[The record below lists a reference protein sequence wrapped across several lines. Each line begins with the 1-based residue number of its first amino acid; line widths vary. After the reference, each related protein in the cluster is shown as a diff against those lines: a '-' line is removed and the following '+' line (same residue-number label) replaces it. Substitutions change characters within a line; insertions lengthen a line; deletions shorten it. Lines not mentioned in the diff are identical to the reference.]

1 MKKQKCESSLTDFIG
16 KLENLNIESPIKK
29 YVLNFDELL
38 ISLKKLDSM
47 IGMSDVKKN
56 IISQIKYYFVNK
68 SRKVHSLDKQ
78 EFFHTTLLGPPGS
91 GKTTVAEHLA
101 DIWMS
106 LGVLNPKKSKEPHE
120 DSNDFDEEKIKSS
133 KIYSSLKKENEN
145 ISKKL
150 ETTQIDLTDFQS
162 SLRIIKDDIFHQR
175 NIMKDLLDY
184 IEQNRYSLSIDS
196 YNRLKNTLISYQ
208 YKVDAML
215 KSNYIHKNISIEKID
230 DNDFEPI
237 IQDLNDGLSETNSC
251 EEKNN
256 DITISFLKDSPFD
269 FSSIFSRNLNKINNS
284 NNVES
289 SDSSSGSKVLKLR
302 RDDLVGKFVG
312 HTAIKTREA
321 LMKGIGKVIFLDEA
335 YELYNT
341 AVSDGGDSFGME
353 CLNTILHFIN
363 EYSDKC
369 IIIFA
374 GYEDLLKKSIFK
386 VQPGLERRIGWTF
399 NINPYN
405 HNELALIYEKQ
416 LKDKS
421 WNIYENHKERISELF
436 KKNFSLFKNGGGDTL
451 RLALYTKTVYSDLS
465 FIKLLEN
472 EELDKDITYEV
483 VDKAIEVLRE
493 NIENQGE
500 KANMNIS
507 YYI

>member
-1 MKKQKCESSLTDFIG
+1 MKKQNNKTQETKLSDFIN
-16 KLENLNIESPIKK
+16 KLSNLNENSSIKS
-29 YVLNFDELL
+29 YVLDFDEL
-38 ISLKKLDSM
+38 INSLKKLDSM
-47 IGMSDVKKN
+47 IGMNDVKKN

-106 LGVLNPKKSKEPHE
+106 LGVLNPKKSKSQSSKDNIE
-120 DSNDFDEEKIKSS
+120 EEKIKKS
-133 KIYSSLKKENEN
+133 KIYCNLKKENED

-150 ETTQIDLTDFQS
+150 ATTEIDLLDFQS
-162 SLRIIKDDIFHQR
+162 KFRCMKDDIFHQKKII
-175 NIMKDLLDY
+175 NELTEY
-184 IEQNRYSLSIDS
+184 IEENKFSLSLDS
-196 YNRLKNTLISYQ
+196 YSKLKNTLVIYD
-208 YKVDAML
+208 YKIDAML
-215 KSNYIHKNISIEKID
+215 KTNYIHKQINIEKVNE
-230 DNDFEPI
+230 NDFENS
-237 IQDLNDGLSETNSC
+237 LNLLDECSETDSVDG
-251 EEKNN
+251 KN
-256 DITISFLKDSPFD
+256 DITISFLKDSPLD
-269 FSSIFSRNLNKINNS
+269 FTSIFAKNFAKY
-284 NNVES
+284 NVKEPEPEN
-289 SDSSSGSKVLKLR
+289 DSKVLKLR

-341 AVSDGGDSFGME
+341 SASDGGDSFGME
-353 CLNTILHFIN
+353 CLSTILHFIN

-374 GYEDLLKKSIFK
+374 GYEDLLKKTIFK

-416 LKDKS
+416 LRDKS
-421 WNIYENHKERISELF
+421 WNIYENHKERINELF

-451 RLALYTKTVYSDLS
+451 RLTLYTKTVYSDLS
-465 FIKLLEN
+465 FMKLLEDK
-472 EELDKDITYEV
+472 ELDKDITYEV

-500 KANMNIS
+500 KSNMNLT

>member
-1 MKKQKCESSLTDFIG
+1 MRKQDHKTQCSKLSDFIK
-16 KLENLNIESPIKK
+16 KLESLNTESPIKN
-29 YVLNFDELL
+29 YVSNFDELL
-38 ISLKKLDSM
+38 VSLKKLDAM

-91 GKTTVAEHLA
+91 GKTTVAEYLA
-101 DIWMS
+101 DIWMN
-106 LGVLNPKKSKEPHE
+106 LGVLNPKKSKEAS
-120 DSNDFDEEKIKSS
+120 DSEKFDEEKIKSS
-133 KIYSSLKKENEN
+133 KIFNNLKKDNEDV
-145 ISKKL
+145 SKKL
-150 ETTQIDLTDFQS
+150 TTTQIELSGFQS
-162 SLRIIKDDIFHQR
+162 TLRNMKDDIFHQKSV
-175 NIMKDLLDY
+175 IKDLTDY
-184 IEQNRYSLSIDS
+184 IEENKSVLSLDS
-196 YNRLKNTLISYQ
+196 YNKLKSILISYE

-215 KSNYIHKNISIEKID
+215 KNNYIHNQINIEKVN

-237 IQDLNDGLSETNSC
+237 TITLEDISSENESVDG
-251 EEKNN
+251 KNN
-256 DITISFLKDSPFD
+256 DISISFLKDSPFD
-269 FSSIFSRNLNKINNS
+269 FPAMFAKNFAKYNINKEPEP
-284 NNVES
+284 VEET
-289 SDSSSGSKVLKLR
+289 KVVKLR

-341 AVSDGGDSFGME
+341 SVSDGGDSFGME

-405 HNELALIYEKQ
+405 HSELALIYEKQ
-416 LKDKS
+416 LREKS
-421 WNIYENHKERISELF
+421 WDINQKHKDRINELF
-436 KKNFSLFKNGGGDTL
+436 RKNFSLFKNGGGDTL

-493 NIENQGE
+493 NIENQSE
-500 KANMNIS
+500 KANLNLT

>member
-1 MKKQKCESSLTDFIG
+1 MSKQDKDQNVKLSDFIK
-16 KLENLNIESPIKK
+16 KLENLNDDSLIKS
-29 YVLNFDELL
+29 YVSNFDELL
-38 ISLKKLDSM
+38 VSLKKLDSM
-47 IGMSDVKKN
+47 IGMNEVKKN
-56 IISQIKYYFVNK
+56 IISQIKYYFINK
-68 SRKVHSLDKQ
+68 SRKVNSLDKQ

-91 GKTTVAEHLA
+91 GKTTVAEYLA
-101 DIWMS
+101 DIWMN
-106 LGVLNPKKSKEPHE
+106 LGVLNPKNKNKKT
-120 DSNDFDEEKIKSS
+120 NTIDEEKIKSS
-133 KIYSSLKKENEN
+133 KLYTNLKKDNDDVSKSLNDKDNELTN
-145 ISKKL
+145 IQLKFKN
-150 ETTQIDLTDFQS
+150 
-162 SLRIIKDDIFHQR
+162 IKDDIFHQK
-175 NIMKDLLDY
+175 NVIENLVSY
-184 IEQNRYSLSIDS
+184 IDENKFSITLDS
-196 YNRLKNTLISYQ
+196 YIKLKDNLTNYD

-215 KSNYIHKNISIEKID
+215 KNNYVHKPLDIEKVEE
-230 DNDFEPI
+230 NDFET
-237 IQDLNDGLSETNSC
+237 TNILDDSD
-251 EEKNN
+251 EEDDMIDSKN
-256 DITISFLKDSPFD
+256 DINISFLKDNTFD
-269 FSSIFSRNLNKINNS
+269 FPSIFAKSFSKYNIK
-284 NNVES
+284 E
-289 SDSSSGSKVLKLR
+289 SDSDLNSRIDDSKVLKLR

-363 EYSDKC
+363 EYSDRC

-416 LKDKS
+416 LKEKS
-421 WNIYENHKERISELF
+421 WDINQNHKNQINELF

-465 FIKLLEN
+465 FVKLLEN
-472 EELDKDITYEV
+472 EEFDKDITYEV
-483 VDKAIEVLRE
+483 VNKAIEVLRE

-500 KANMNIS
+500 KSSQVFS
-507 YYI
+507 YFT

>member
-1 MKKQKCESSLTDFIG
+1 MKKQDKEVKLSEFIN
-16 KLENLNIESPIKK
+16 KLENLNPGSLIKS
-29 YVLNFDELL
+29 YVHNFDELL
-38 ISLKKLDSM
+38 SSLKKLDCM

-68 SRKVHSLDKQ
+68 SRKIHSLDKQ

-101 DIWMS
+101 DIWMN
-106 LGVLNPKKSKEPHE
+106 LGVLNPKNKNKNIE
-120 DSNDFDEEKIKSS
+120 NIDEEKIKSS
-133 KIYSSLKKENEN
+133 NIYTNLKKDNEN
-145 ISKKL
+145 INKNLSEK
-150 ETTQIDLTDFQS
+150 ENDLSDFQS
-162 SLRIIKDDIFHQR
+162 KFRNMKDDIFHQK
-175 NIMKDLLDY
+175 NIINDLTEY
-184 IEQNRYSLSIDS
+184 IEENKSTLSEES
-196 YNRLKNTLISYQ
+196 FNKLKSILISYD

-215 KSNYIHKNISIEKID
+215 KTNYSHKQINIEKVN
-230 DNDFEPI
+230 DNDFEPLSNLLD
-237 IQDLNDGLSETNSC
+237 DLESDSS
-251 EEKNN
+251 EEKN

-269 FSSIFSRNLNKINNS
+269 FPAMFAKNFAKYNAIAKENETEAN
-284 NNVES
+284 
-289 SDSSSGSKVLKLR
+289 DCKVIKLR

-341 AVSDGGDSFGME
+341 SSSDGGDSFGME
-353 CLNTILHFIN
+353 CLSTILHFIN
-363 EYSDKC
+363 EHSDKC

-405 HNELALIYEKQ
+405 HSELASIYEKQ
-416 LKDKS
+416 LRDKS
-421 WNIYENHKERISELF
+421 WNIYENHKERINELF

-483 VDKAIEVLRE
+483 VNKAIEVLRE
-493 NIENQGE
+493 NIENQSE
-500 KANMNIS
+500 KANLNLT

>member
-1 MKKQKCESSLTDFIG
+1 MSRQDKDKNVKLSDFID
-16 KLENLNIESPIKK
+16 KLENLQDDSLIKS
-29 YVLNFDELL
+29 YVSNFDELL
-38 ISLKKLDSM
+38 VSLKKLDSM
-47 IGMSDVKKN
+47 IGMNEVKKN

-68 SRKVHSLDKQ
+68 SRKVNSLDKQ

-91 GKTTVAEHLA
+91 GKTTVAEYLA
-101 DIWMS
+101 DIWMN
-106 LGVLNPKKSKEPHE
+106 LGFLNPKNKNKKPNNI
-120 DSNDFDEEKIKSS
+120 DDEKIKSS
-133 KIYSSLKKENEN
+133 KLYTNLKKDNDDV
-145 ISKKL
+145 SKKL
-150 ETTQIDLTDFQS
+150 TTTEIELSGFQS
-162 SLRIIKDDIFHQR
+162 ILRNMKDDIFHQK
-175 NIMKDLLDY
+175 NIIENLVSY
-184 IEQNRYSLSIDS
+184 IDENKFTLTLDS
-196 YNRLKNTLISYQ
+196 YIKLKDKLTNYD

-215 KSNYIHKNISIEKID
+215 KNNYVHKPLDIEKVEE
-230 DNDFEPI
+230 NDFET
-237 IQDLNDGLSETNSC
+237 TNILEDSD
-251 EEKNN
+251 EEDDDTLDTKN
-256 DITISFLKDSPFD
+256 DINISFLKDNTFD
-269 FSSIFSRNLNKINNS
+269 FPSIFAKSFSKYNTK
-284 NNVES
+284 E
-289 SDSSSGSKVLKLR
+289 SDSDLNSRFEDSKVVKLR

-341 AVSDGGDSFGME
+341 SVSDGGDSFGME

-363 EYSDKC
+363 EYSDRC

-399 NINPYN
+399 NINPYS
-405 HNELALIYEKQ
+405 HSELASIYEKQ
-416 LKDKS
+416 LKEKS
-421 WNIYENHKERISELF
+421 WDINQNHKERISDLF

-472 EELDKDITYEV
+472 EELDANITYEV
-483 VDKAIEVLRE
+483 VNKAIEVLRE

-500 KANMNIS
+500 KSSQVFS
-507 YYI
+507 YFI

>member
-1 MKKQKCESSLTDFIG
+1 MKKQDNSVKLSEFIQ
-16 KLENLNIESPIKK
+16 KLENLKSESTIKS
-29 YVLNFDELL
+29 YVSDFDGL
-38 ISLKKLDSM
+38 INSLKKLDGM
-47 IGMSDVKKN
+47 IGMSEVKKN

-106 LGVLNPKKSKEPHE
+106 LGVLNPKKVNKK
-120 DSNDFDEEKIKSS
+120 DNDLDEEKIKSS
-133 KIYSSLKKENEN
+133 KIYTSLKKDNEN
-145 ISKKL
+145 ISKDMANK
-150 ETTQIDLTDFQS
+150 ETIISDFRS
-162 SLRIIKDDIFHQR
+162 KFKSIKDDIFHQK
-175 NIMKDLLDY
+175 NIIGNLVNY
-184 IEQNRYSLSIDS
+184 IEENKFSLSIDS
-196 YNRLKNTLISYQ
+196 YSKLKNTLVNYD
-208 YKVDAML
+208 YKIDAML
-215 KSNYIHKNISIEKID
+215 KNNYSQKQLNIEKTNE
-230 DNDFEPI
+230 NDFEPLTNLL
-237 IQDLNDGLSETNSC
+237 DDCSEDESSVG
-251 EEKNN
+251 KN

-269 FSSIFSRNLNKINNS
+269 FPSIFSKNFAKYNIKEPESETLN
-284 NNVES
+284 
-289 SDSSSGSKVLKLR
+289 DSKVLKLR

-341 AVSDGGDSFGME
+341 SFSDGGDSFGME
-353 CLNTILHFIN
+353 CLNTLLHFIN

-374 GYEDLLKKSIFK
+374 GYEDLLKKTIFK

-399 NINPYN
+399 NISPYN
-405 HNELALIYEKQ
+405 HSELALIYEKQ
-416 LKDKS
+416 LREKS
-421 WNIYENHKERISELF
+421 WNIHQNHKERINEIF

-465 FIKLLEN
+465 FIKLLED

-483 VDKAIEVLRE
+483 VNKAVEVLRE

-500 KANMNIS
+500 KKEFLS
-507 YYI
+507 YYL

>member
-1 MKKQKCESSLTDFIG
+1 MSEQSKKSNVNSLTKFIE
-16 KLENLNIESPIKK
+16 KLENLNENSLIKS
-29 YVLNFDELL
+29 YVTDFNEL
-38 ISLKKLDSM
+38 ITSLKKLDSM
-47 IGMSDVKKN
+47 IGMNEVKKN

-106 LGVLNPKKSKEPHE
+106 LGVLNPKCSTKKDNELDEDKIKNSKLY
-120 DSNDFDEEKIKSS
+120 SNLKNENEKIS
-133 KIYSSLKKENEN
+133 KNLSEKESEL
-145 ISKKL
+145 S
-150 ETTQIDLTDFQS
+150 
-162 SLRIIKDDIFHQR
+162 IIHDKFKIMKEDIFYQKKTIDNMLNHLEDVK
-175 NIMKDLLDY
+175 NIIPIDIYNTLKD
-184 IEQNRYSLSIDS
+184 N
-196 YNRLKNTLISYQ
+196 LISYE
-208 YKVDAML
+208 YKIDAML
-215 KSNYIHKNISIEKID
+215 KSNYFHKQLVIEKVDEKDFDPINLID
-230 DNDFEPI
+230 DSSTDTDI
-237 IQDLNDGLSETNSC
+237 SDC
-251 EEKNN
+251 KN
-256 DITISFLKDSPFD
+256 DITISFLKDNPFELP
-269 FSSIFSRNLNKINNS
+269 SIFNKNFAKFNNKEPEENIN
-284 NNVES
+284 
-289 SDSSSGSKVLKLR
+289 SKVVKLR

-341 AVSDGGDSFGME
+341 SFSDGGDSFGME
-353 CLNTILHFIN
+353 CLNTLLHFIN

-374 GYEDLLKKSIFK
+374 GYEDLLKKTIFK

-399 NINPYN
+399 NISPYN
-405 HNELALIYEKQ
+405 HSELASIYEKQ
-416 LKDKS
+416 LRDKS
-421 WNIYENHKERISELF
+421 WNIRQNHKDRINELF
-436 KKNFSLFKNGGGDTL
+436 RKNFSLFKNGGGDTL

-465 FIKLLEN
+465 FIKLLED

-483 VDKAIEVLRE
+483 VNKAIEVLRE

-500 KANMNIS
+500 KKEFLS
-507 YYI
+507 YYL